1 MNLASKKVETLVAG
15 NRVDLCSCP
24 FLKNH
29 PSAQTEFAY
38 VSKVEIEAEGT
49 VAVTYEDIDQVG
61 YPAGTELMVRVPRD
75 VVDPVVRVQLATADG
90 VEADWPISQNL
101 TDRWGELNYH
111 NEENKP
117 LELLSDNEALLTRLV
132 DQMWDEMTFIVRKD
146 GQFGILFEAE
156 FCSIES
162 ELPHKEQCCAEWFA
176 TLKPHAEVVKVL
188 LEGLK
193 PLAEKFPGVEFAVP
207 PASEV
212 INDRPAAW
220 AFVPDGLLTAEQRKE
235 LGRALLDL

>member
-1 MNLASKKVETLVAG
+1 MNLAFKKVENLVAG

-29 PSAQTEFAY
+29 PRATFEFAC
-38 VSKVEIEAEGT
+38 VSKVEIEGKGV

-61 YPAGTELMVRVPRD
+61 YPAGTELQVRVPRD
-75 VVDPVVRVQLATADG
+75 VTDPVVRVRVATG
-90 VEADWPISQNL
+90 VDAEVDWHISQNL

-117 LELLSDNEALLTRLV
+117 LELLVDDEALLARLV
-132 DQMWDEMTFIVRKD
+132 DQMWDEATFVVRKS
-146 GQFGILFEAE
+146 GKFGILFEAE

-162 ELPHKEQCCAEWFA
+162 ETPQKELCNAEWFA
-176 TLKPHAEVVKVL
+176 GLKPHAEVVSVL
-188 LEGLK
+188 LEGMK
-193 PLAEKFPGVEFAVP
+193 PLADKFPGVLFAVP

-212 INDRPAAW
+212 INDRPAGW
-220 AFVPDGLLTAEQRKE
+220 AFVPDGLLNAEQRKE
-235 LGRALLDL
+235 LGSAMLNL

>member
-1 MNLASKKVETLVAG
+1 MNLSPKKVENLVAG

-29 PSAQTEFAY
+29 ASAKFEFAC
-38 VSKVEIEAEGT
+38 VSKVEVEENGA

-61 YPAGTELMVRVPRD
+61 YPAGTELQVRVPRD
-75 VVDPVVRVQLATADG
+75 VVDPMVRVQVATTDGAD
-90 VEADWPISQNL
+90 VDWHISQNL

-117 LELLSDNEALLTRLV
+117 LELLVDDEALLARLV
-132 DQMWDEMTFIVRKD
+132 DQMWDEATFVVRKD
-146 GQFGILFEAE
+146 GKFGILFEAE

-162 ELPHKEQCCAEWFA
+162 ETPQKELCNAEWFA
-176 TLKPHAEVVKVL
+176 TLKPHSEVVNAL
-188 LEGLK
+188 LEGMK
-193 PLAEKFPGVEFAVP
+193 PLEEKFPGVLFAVP

-220 AFVPDGLLTAEQRKE
+220 AFVPDGHLNAEQRKE
-235 LGRALLDL
+235 LGSALLNL